1 MLSEKN
7 GADLKSAGKKTA
19 ELAAMRRMKI
29 YIPVISAFLLLL
41 VHSMAVLAAQNDRD
55 SVIEA
60 LITEAL
66 QNNPQLKAL
75 EASVDSLKEKPAQVQ
90 SLDNPRLKMSIM
102 NLPVDTFEFDQE
114 PMTQKQISVMQKLP
128 FPGKRGLKGAIA
140 EKAVDMAAEDY
151 MEQKNILIT
160 QVKTTYARILFLD
173 LAAAITE
180 ENQTLLRQ
188 FVKIAETKYEVGS
201 GIQQDVIKAQV
212 ELSKMTDRLIP
223 IEQQRAVMVA
233 RLNSL
238 LNRPVETPFTTDGQI
253 RLTDL
258 NLSLED
264 LKRIAE
270 ENRSM
275 LKKKKHSIEKN
286 ETAMKL
292 SKINYYPDFDI
303 GVSYGQRDDSPA
315 QERADFLSAFVMIK
329 IPLWYKEKEDRKVAE
344 DEANVRKSRAE
355 YSALKN
361 NIFFRIKSLLAEI
374 DSHAKRAA
382 LLNSGL
388 IPQSRLSLDSALS
401 AYRVNKVNF
410 LTLVNSQLT
419 LYNYELDYNRV
430 ITDHEIKL
438 AELESVIGQR
448 ISDGLKSD

>member
-1 MLSEKN
+1 
-7 GADLKSAGKKTA
+7 
-19 ELAAMRRMKI
+19 
-29 YIPVISAFLLLL
+29 
-41 VHSMAVLAAQNDRD
+41 
-55 SVIEA
+55 
-60 LITEAL
+60 
-66 QNNPQLKAL
+66 
-75 EASVDSLKEKPAQVQ
+75 
-90 SLDNPRLKMSIM
+90 
-102 NLPVDTFEFDQE
+102 
-114 PMTQKQISVMQKLP
+114 MTQKQISVMQKLP
-128 FPGKRGLKGAIA
+128 FPGKRGLRGAIA
-140 EKAVDMAAEDY
+140 EKAVDMAAEEY
-151 MEQKNILIT
+151 MEQKSMLIM

-180 ENQTLLRQ
+180 ENRTLLRQ
-188 FVKIAETKYEVGS
+188 FIKIAETKYEVGS

-223 IEQQRAVMVA
+223 IKQKREVMVA
-233 RLNSL
+233 RLNNL
-238 LNRPVETPFTTDGQI
+238 LNRPVETPFTTNDQI

-258 NLSLED
+258 KLSLED

-270 ENRSM
+270 GRRSI
-275 LKKKKHSIEKN
+275 LKQKKHLIEKN

-315 QERADFLSAFVMIK
+315 QERADFMSAFVMIK
-329 IPLWYKEKEDRKVAE
+329 IPLWHKEKEDRKVAE
-344 DEANVRKSRAE
+344 EEANVRKAQAE

-361 NIFFRIKSLLAEI
+361 NIFFNIKSLLAEI
-374 DSHAKRAA
+374 ESHEKRAE